1 MACGRDL
8 VADAGRRLR
17 HFRDEEVGFADPLHV
32 ALEDRVHAQRLAA
45 GTDVLL
51 GDGAG
56 EHAMTAGFERRDD
69 AAVQRHVL
77 AAAGDGTREVDRPRH
92 GPAVYNPPRMSREIV
107 INATR
112 HESRIAV
119 LDEGQAVE
127 LWIERTRHRTIV
139 GNIYKGRVTK
149 VLPGMQ
155 SAFVDLGLDRD
166 AFLYVSDVI
175 EDLEEYESETTDELH
190 LDDVA
195 AHRPEASIS
204 DLLREGQEIVVQ
216 VSKDTIAG
224 KGARITTH
232 ITLPGRFLVY
242 MPTVNHIGVSR
253 RIEDEA
259 ERTRLKDILEAIRP
273 HGHGG
278 FIVRTAGEGR
288 ELEEFLAD
296 LKYLTELW
304 EHIRRRAEKTSAPA
318 AIHHDLDL
326 VLRTIRDVLSP
337 EFKSVWVDSVDQYQ
351 RIVEFLDQIQ
361 PGLVSR
367 VRLFRREEPIFDDFG
382 IEPEIAKALKSKVWL
397 KSGGYIVINQTEAL
411 VAIDVNTGKYVGK
424 KNLEETVFRTNLEA
438 AKEIVR
444 QVRLRDLGGI
454 IVLDFIDME
463 EAANRQKL
471 FEHLENEIRKDRSKT
486 KILQISEFGLIEM
499 TRKRVRQSLERS
511 LTQACPYCGGSGRIK
526 SNTTVALEIWREL
539 MKLRDLHDGQDVIV
553 RVNPIVY
560 GALHAGDPIFEE
572 VERTMGIH
580 LVFKPD
586 ESLHHEQ
593 FDVMRI

>member
-1 MACGRDL
+1 
-8 VADAGRRLR
+8 
-17 HFRDEEVGFADPLHV
+17 
-32 ALEDRVHAQRLAA
+32 
-45 GTDVLL
+45 
-51 GDGAG
+51 
-56 EHAMTAGFERRDD
+56 
-69 AAVQRHVL
+69 
-77 AAAGDGTREVDRPRH
+77 
-92 GPAVYNPPRMSREIV
+92 MSREIV

-119 LDEGQAVE
+119 LDEGQVVE
-127 LWIERTRHRTIV
+127 LWVERTRHRTIV

-155 SAFVDLGLDRD
+155 SAFVDLGLERD

-175 EDLEEYESETTDELH
+175 EDLEEYESETPDELH
-190 LDDVA
+190 LDEVPSP
-195 AHRPEASIS
+195 HRTEASIA

-216 VSKDTIAG
+216 VSKDSIAG
-224 KGARITTH
+224 KGARITSH

-253 RIEDEA
+253 RIEDED
-259 ERTRLKDILEAIRP
+259 ERTRLKEILEKIRP

-278 FIVRTAGEGR
+278 FIARTAGEGR
-288 ELEEFLAD
+288 AEEEFLAD
-296 LKYLTELW
+296 LRYLTDLW
-304 EHIRRRAEKTSAPA
+304 EQIRRRAEKSSAA
-318 AIHHDLDL
+318 SAIHHDLDL

-337 EFKSVWVDSVDQYQ
+337 EFKSVWVDSVEQYQ

-361 PGLVSR
+361 PQLVSR
-367 VRLFRREEPIFDDFG
+367 VRLFRREEPIFDEFS

-444 QVRLRDLGGI
+444 QIRLRDLGGI

-463 EAANRQKL
+463 DLSNRQRL
-471 FEHLENEIRKDRSKT
+471 FEALENEIKKDRSKT

-526 SNTTVALEIWREL
+526 SNTTISLEIWREL
-539 MKLRDLHDGQDVIV
+539 MKLRDFHEGQDVIV

-560 GALHAGDPIFEE
+560 GTLHAGDPIFEE
-572 VERTMGIH
+572 VERTLGIH

-586 ESLHHEQ
+586 ETLHHEQ

>member
-1 MACGRDL
+1 
-8 VADAGRRLR
+8 
-17 HFRDEEVGFADPLHV
+17 
-32 ALEDRVHAQRLAA
+32 
-45 GTDVLL
+45 
-51 GDGAG
+51 
-56 EHAMTAGFERRDD
+56 
-69 AAVQRHVL
+69 
-77 AAAGDGTREVDRPRH
+77 
-92 GPAVYNPPRMSREIV
+92 MSAREIV
-107 INATR
+107 INATQ

-119 LDEGQAVE
+119 LDEGQVVE
-127 LWIERTRHRTIV
+127 LWIERTRHRTVV

-155 SAFVDLGLDRD
+155 SAFVDLGLERD
-166 AFLYVSDVI
+166 AFLYVSDVL
-175 EDLEEYESETTDELH
+175 EDLEEFDSESTDDLQIE
-190 LDDVA
+190 DVNQG
-195 AHRPEASIS
+195 HRPEASIS

-224 KGARITTH
+224 KGARITSH
-232 ITLPGRFLVY
+232 VTLPGRFLVY

-253 RIEDEA
+253 RIEDEN
-259 ERTRLKDILEAIRP
+259 ERARLKEMLERIRP
-273 HGHGG
+273 QGIGG
-278 FIVRTAGEGR
+278 FIVRTAGEQR
-288 ELEEFLAD
+288 DEEEFRAD
-296 LKYLTELW
+296 LKYLTDLW
-304 EHIRRRAEKTSAPA
+304 EHIKRRAEKASAPT

-326 VLRTIRDVLSP
+326 ILRTIRDVLSP
-337 EFKSVWVDSVDQYQ
+337 EFKTVWVDSVDEYQ

-361 PGLVSR
+361 PQLVSR
-367 VRLFRREEPIFDDFG
+367 VRLYRRDEPIFDEFG

-444 QVRLRDLGGI
+444 QIRLRDLGGI

-463 EAANRQKL
+463 DLSNRASL
-471 FEHLENEIRKDRSKT
+471 FESVEEEIRKDRSKT

-539 MKLRDLHDGQDVIV
+539 MKARDLHEGQDVIV

-560 GALHAGDPIFEE
+560 GTLHTGDPIFEE
-572 VERTMGIH
+572 VERNLGVH

-586 ESLHHEQ
+586 DSLHHEQ
-593 FDVMRI
+593 FDIMSI

>member
-1 MACGRDL
+1 
-8 VADAGRRLR
+8 
-17 HFRDEEVGFADPLHV
+17 
-32 ALEDRVHAQRLAA
+32 
-45 GTDVLL
+45 
-51 GDGAG
+51 
-56 EHAMTAGFERRDD
+56 
-69 AAVQRHVL
+69 
-77 AAAGDGTREVDRPRH
+77 
-92 GPAVYNPPRMSREIV
+92 MSREIV
-107 INATR
+107 INATK

-119 LDEGQAVE
+119 LDEGQVVE
-127 LWIERTRHRTIV
+127 LWVERTRHRTIV

-155 SAFVDLGLDRD
+155 SAFVDLGLERD

-175 EDLEEYESETTDELH
+175 EDLEEYESETTEELH
-190 LDDVA
+190 IDGRDGRDGRDSRDEVPQ
-195 AHRPEASIS
+195 RPEASIS

-224 KGARITTH
+224 KGARITSH
-232 ITLPGRFLVY
+232 VTLPGRFLVY

-253 RIEDEA
+253 RIENEA
-259 ERTRLKDILEAIRP
+259 ERIRLKEMLERIRP
-273 HGHGG
+273 SGPGG
-278 FIVRTAGEGR
+278 FIVRTAGEQR
-288 ELEEFLAD
+288 EEEEFRAD
-296 LKYLTELW
+296 LKYLTDLW
-304 EHIRRRAEKTSAPA
+304 DQIKRRAEKVSAPTA
-318 AIHHDLDL
+318 VHHDLDL

-361 PGLVSR
+361 PNLVPR
-367 VRLFRREEPIFDDFG
+367 VRLYRRDEPIFDDFG

-424 KNLEETVFRTNLEA
+424 KNLEETVFRTNVEA

-444 QVRLRDLGGI
+444 QIRLRDLGGI

-463 EAANRQKL
+463 DLGNRAKL
-471 FEHLENEIRKDRSKT
+471 FEALENEIRKDRSKT

-526 SNTTVALEIWREL
+526 SNTTIALEIWREL
-539 MKLRDLHDGQDVIV
+539 MKLRDLHEGQDVIV
-553 RVNPIVY
+553 RVNPVVY
-560 GALHAGDPIFEE
+560 STLHTGDPIFEE
-572 VERTMGIH
+572 TERNLGIH

-586 ESLHHEQ
+586 DSLHHEQ

>member
-1 MACGRDL
+1 MS
-8 VADAGRRLR
+8 
-17 HFRDEEVGFADPLHV
+17 
-32 ALEDRVHAQRLAA
+32 
-45 GTDVLL
+45 
-51 GDGAG
+51 
-56 EHAMTAGFERRDD
+56 
-69 AAVQRHVL
+69 
-77 AAAGDGTREVDRPRH
+77 
-92 GPAVYNPPRMSREIV
+92 SREIV

-119 LDEGQAVE
+119 LDEGQVVE
-127 LWIERTRHRTIV
+127 LWVERTRQRTIV

-155 SAFVDLGLDRD
+155 SAFVDLGLERD
-166 AFLYVSDVI
+166 AFLYVSDVV
-175 EDLEEYESETTDELH
+175 EDLEEYESETPDDLNIE
-190 LDDVA
+190 DVA
-195 AHRPEASIS
+195 PARPEASIS

-216 VSKDTIAG
+216 VAKDTIAG
-224 KGARITTH
+224 KGARITSH

-242 MPTVNHIGVSR
+242 MPTVNHVGVSR
-253 RIEDEA
+253 RIENEA
-259 ERTRLKDILEAIRP
+259 ERIRLKDMLERIRP
-273 HGHGG
+273 HGSGG
-278 FIVRTAGEGR
+278 FIVRTAGEER
-288 ELEEFLAD
+288 DEEEFRAD

-304 EHIRRRAEKTSAPA
+304 EHIKRRGEKVSAPT

-337 EFKSVWVDSVDQYQ
+337 EFKSVWVDEVEQYQ
-351 RIVEFLDQIQ
+351 RIVEFLNQIQ
-361 PGLVSR
+361 PNLVSR
-367 VRLFRREEPIFDDFG
+367 VRLYRRDEAIFEEFG
-382 IEPEIAKALKSKVWL
+382 VDAEIAKALKSKVWL

-424 KNLEETVFRTNLEA
+424 KNLEETVFKTNLEA

-444 QVRLRDLGGI
+444 QIRLRDLGGI

-463 EAANRQKL
+463 DLGNRAKL
-471 FEHLENEIRKDRSKT
+471 FEALEVEIKKDRSKT

-526 SNTTVALEIWREL
+526 SNATIALEIWREL
-539 MKLRDLHDGQDVIV
+539 MKLRDLHEGQDVIV

-560 GALHAGDPIFEE
+560 GTLHAAGDPIFEE
-572 VERTMGIH
+572 IERNLVIH

-586 ESLHHEQ
+586 DSLHHEQ
-593 FDVMRI
+593 FDVMRF

>member
-1 MACGRDL
+1 
-8 VADAGRRLR
+8 
-17 HFRDEEVGFADPLHV
+17 
-32 ALEDRVHAQRLAA
+32 
-45 GTDVLL
+45 
-51 GDGAG
+51 
-56 EHAMTAGFERRDD
+56 
-69 AAVQRHVL
+69 
-77 AAAGDGTREVDRPRH
+77 
-92 GPAVYNPPRMSREIV
+92 MSREIV
-107 INATR
+107 INATK

-119 LDEGQAVE
+119 LDDGQVVE
-127 LWIERTRHRTIV
+127 LWVERTRHRTIV

-155 SAFVDLGLDRD
+155 SAFVDLGLERD

-175 EDLEEYESETTDELH
+175 DDIEDFSEEGGDELH
-190 LDDVA
+190 LDDVPQQ
-195 AHRPEASIS
+195 RPEIS

-224 KGARITTH
+224 KGARITSH

-253 RIEDEA
+253 RIENEE
-259 ERTRLKDILEAIRP
+259 ERSRLKQTLETMRP
-273 HGHGG
+273 ERGG
-278 FIVRTAGEGR
+278 FIARTAGEGR
-288 ELEEFLAD
+288 EADEFRAD
-296 LKYLTELW
+296 FKYLTDLW
-304 EHIRRRAEKTSAPA
+304 DHIRRKAEKASAPN

-337 EFKSVWVDSVDQYQ
+337 DFKSVWVDDVDQYQ
-351 RIVEFLDQIQ
+351 RIVEFLNQIQ
-361 PGLVSR
+361 PNLVSR
-367 VRLFRREEPIFDDFG
+367 VRLYRRDEPIFDEFG

-424 KNLEETVFRTNLEA
+424 KNLEETVFKTNVEA

-444 QVRLRDLGGI
+444 QIRLRDLGGI

-463 EAANRQKL
+463 DPNNRARL
-471 FEHLENEIRKDRSKT
+471 FEALEVEIRKDRSKT

-539 MKLRDLHDGQDVIV
+539 MKLRDLHEGQDVIV
-553 RVNPIVY
+553 RVNPIIY
-560 GALHAGDPIFEE
+560 GSLQQETDPIFEE
-572 VERTMGIH
+572 VERNLGIH

-586 ESLHHEQ
+586 DSLHHEQ

>member
-1 MACGRDL
+1 
-8 VADAGRRLR
+8 
-17 HFRDEEVGFADPLHV
+17 
-32 ALEDRVHAQRLAA
+32 
-45 GTDVLL
+45 
-51 GDGAG
+51 
-56 EHAMTAGFERRDD
+56 
-69 AAVQRHVL
+69 
-77 AAAGDGTREVDRPRH
+77 
-92 GPAVYNPPRMSREIV
+92 MSREIV
-107 INATR
+107 INATK

-119 LDEGQAVE
+119 LDEGQVVE
-127 LWIERTRHRTIV
+127 LWVERTRHRTIV

-155 SAFVDLGLDRD
+155 SAFVDLGLERD

-175 EDLEEYESETTDELH
+175 EDIEELETETPDELH
-190 LDDVA
+190 LFESQQT
-195 AHRPEASIS
+195 RPEASIS

-224 KGARITTH
+224 KGARITSH
-232 ITLPGRFLVY
+232 VTLPGRFLVY

-253 RIEDEA
+253 RIENEA
-259 ERTRLKDILEAIRP
+259 ERTRLKEMLERIRP
-273 HGHGG
+273 HGTGG
-278 FIVRTAGEGR
+278 FIVRTAGEQR
-288 ELEEFLAD
+288 EEEEFVAD
-296 LKYLTELW
+296 LNYLTQLW
-304 EHIRRRAEKTSAPA
+304 EQIKRRAEKVSAPNV
-318 AIHHDLDL
+318 IHHDLDL

-337 EFKSVWVDSVDQYQ
+337 EFKTVWVDSVDQYQ
-351 RIVEFLDQIQ
+351 RIVEFLDHIQ
-361 PGLVSR
+361 PNLVSR
-367 VRLFRREEPIFDDFG
+367 VRLYRRDEPIFDDFG

-444 QVRLRDLGGI
+444 QIRLRDLGVI

-463 EAANRQKL
+463 ELANRAKL
-471 FEHLENEIRKDRSKT
+471 FEALENEIKKDRSKT

-511 LTQACPYCGGSGRIK
+511 LTQACPYCGGGGRIK

-539 MKLRDLHDGQDVIV
+539 MKLRDLHEGQDVIV
-553 RVNPIVY
+553 RVNPVVY
-560 GALHAGDPIFEE
+560 STLHTGDPIFEE
-572 VERTMGIH
+572 VERNLGIH

-586 ESLHHEQ
+586 DSLHHEQ

>member
-1 MACGRDL
+1 
-8 VADAGRRLR
+8 
-17 HFRDEEVGFADPLHV
+17 
-32 ALEDRVHAQRLAA
+32 
-45 GTDVLL
+45 
-51 GDGAG
+51 
-56 EHAMTAGFERRDD
+56 
-69 AAVQRHVL
+69 
-77 AAAGDGTREVDRPRH
+77 
-92 GPAVYNPPRMSREIV
+92 MSAREIV
-107 INATR
+107 INATQ

-119 LDEGQAVE
+119 LDEGQVVE
-127 LWIERTRHRTIV
+127 LWIERTRHRTVV

-155 SAFVDLGLDRD
+155 SAFVDLGLERD
-166 AFLYVSDVI
+166 AFLYVSDVL
-175 EDLEEYESETTDELH
+175 EDLEEFDSETTDDLQIE
-190 LDDVA
+190 DVNQN
-195 AHRPEASIS
+195 HRPEASIS

-224 KGARITTH
+224 KGARITSH
-232 ITLPGRFLVY
+232 VTLPGRFLVY

-253 RIEDEA
+253 RIEDEN
-259 ERTRLKDILEAIRP
+259 ERARLKEMLERIRP
-273 HGHGG
+273 QGTGG
-278 FIVRTAGEGR
+278 FIVRTAGEQR
-288 ELEEFLAD
+288 AEEEFRAD
-296 LKYLTELW
+296 LKYLTDLW
-304 EHIRRRAEKTSAPA
+304 EHTRRRAEKASAPA

-326 VLRTIRDVLSP
+326 ILRTIRDVLSP
-337 EFKSVWVDSVDQYQ
+337 EFKTVWVDSVDEYQ

-361 PGLVSR
+361 PQLVSR
-367 VRLFRREEPIFDDFG
+367 VRLYRRDEPIFDEFG

-444 QVRLRDLGGI
+444 QIRLRDLGGI

-463 EAANRQKL
+463 DPSNRANL
-471 FEHLENEIRKDRSKT
+471 FESLEEEIRKDRSKT

-539 MKLRDLHDGQDVIV
+539 MKARDLHEGQDVIV

-560 GALHAGDPIFEE
+560 GTLQTGDPIFEE
-572 VERTMGIH
+572 VERNLGVH

-586 ESLHHEQ
+586 DSLHHEQ
-593 FDVMRI
+593 FDIMSI